1 MTIEDKIKNL
11 ILGQY
16 GTVSA
21 FTKAIGMPNSTF
33 ATIMKIGIEK
43 SSIQNVIK
51 ICHAL
56 KISTDELAKGNIVS
70 VEEKTTEPIDL
81 TQFIQIVKY
90 KMDDPESVVLDGQ
103 HLTAGEAE
111 FFMDSLDL
119 IIEQLRRK
127 RK

>member
-1 MTIEDKIKNL
+1 MTIEDKLKDY

-33 ATIMKIGIEK
+33 ATIMKIGLEK
-43 SSIQNVIK
+43 SSISNVIK
-51 ICHAL
+51 ICKAL
-56 KISTDELAKGNIVS
+56 QISTDELAKGNIVPVQKS
-70 VEEKTTEPIDL
+70 EKEDFDI
-81 TQFIQIVKY
+81 TQFIQIFRY
-90 KMDDPESVVLDGQ
+90 KLEDPETAVLDGQ

-111 FFMDSLDL
+111 FLMDSLDL
-119 IIEQLRRK
+119 IIEQMRKK